1 MKKIRVPV
9 IRIIQVLLPTIKS
22 TVKAIA
28 EAREEDSDQGKKV
41 TLDEWEDILAE
52 ALLEIV
58 PNLAELMQKANK

>member
-22 TVKAIA
+22 TVKAIT

>member
-28 EAREEDSDQGKKV
+28 EAREADSDQGKKV